1 MKENRLKA
9 RTNSFINSSNRL
21 TSTCHH
27 QVIYL
32 VCRECQQTQP
42 FRSCPWAWHCFFTWN
57 MILSYLLAQNHRRC
71 YVSNQTRQR
80 HDTSYNSVHPVSD
93 QPEVFFV
100 VNRKCGTF
108 CKGNE
113 KVKKFSIP
121 SCQSVQKNQWW
132 LAFTYQWCSCQR
144 QDQTHWKMLRKN
156 CRNPGR
162 CRYRCWKETTAWS
175 ENVSRFFHNV
185 YQNHTIIKVHFEKC
199 VA

>member
-1 MKENRLKA
+1 MSNSNSRIKMKEKRLKV

-42 FRSCPWAWHCFFTWN
+42 FQSCPWAWHCFFTWN

-80 HDTSYNSVHPVSD
+80 HDTSHNSVHPVSD

-108 CKGNE
+108 CKETKKEETFRFHRVNQCR
-113 KVKKFSIP
+113 KISDDWLLLTNDVLVNVKIR
-121 SCQSVQKNQWW
+121 
-132 LAFTYQWCSCQR
+132 L
-144 QDQTHWKMLRKN
+144 
-156 CRNPGR
+156 
-162 CRYRCWKETTAWS
+162 
-175 ENVSRFFHNV
+175 
-185 YQNHTIIKVHFEKC
+185 IEKC
-199 VA
+199 FGKTVGIQEGVVIVVGRKRQHGLKM